1 MMHKT
6 LIIPILISVFLT
18 SCGDDDRS
26 DAYGNFEA
34 TTVTVS
40 AKGKG
45 ELLKFDIEEGEDIA
59 LSENV
64 GLIDTLQL
72 YLEKQK
78 LYAQISSLGQ
88 KLQESAPE
96 VAVLL
101 EEQSNLIRERD
112 RTQRLVAQKAA
123 TQQQLDDYNGKVDK
137 INQQINST
145 KRQVGIANRGIL
157 AEREPLLAQIALINK
172 QISDNTI
179 LNPLKGTV
187 LVKFAEPG
195 ELVNSG
201 MPLYKI
207 ADLEKIKLHAYTSAT
222 LLQNV
227 TLGDTVNVLIDDG
240 QNDYRKLK
248 GRISFIASEAEFTP
262 KTIQTKE
269 KRVNLV
275 YAIEVVVE
283 NDGTLKIGMPGEVV
297 FDKID
302 EE

>member
-18 SCGDDDRS
+18 SCGDDDRF

-40 AKGKG
+40 AKGNG

-112 RTQRLVAQKAA
+112 RTQRLVAQMAA

-137 INQQINST
+137 IAQQINST

-201 MPLYKI
+201 TPLYKI

-227 TLGDTVNVLIDDG
+227 TLGDTVNVLIDHG
-240 QNDYRKLK
+240 QDDYRKLK
-248 GRISFIASEAEFTP
+248 GTISFIASEAEFTP

-269 KRVNLV
+269 ERVNLV